1 MAWTARPIAAAA
13 DRAAPATLIGG
24 TPYGSAGRRIAMDR
38 SSVVAGTDG
47 SEVSMRAV
55 EWAAREA
62 VAHGRPLRIVSVPVL
77 PRLWQRTPPG
87 RPDTVAELVCA
98 VADQALAAAAE
109 RAAEIEPGLSVSTS
123 RLSGR
128 PAQALAG
135 AAADASLLVVGSRGA
150 GGFAAL
156 VLGSVSRHVAFAAA
170 CPVVVVREETMAV
183 HRQVVVGVG
192 DLDRVA
198 ALGFAFEEASLRKAR
213 LQLVHAWEV
222 FMPSPL
228 LSGIGGP
235 HGGTLNITSE
245 ATAWVAAQMAPW
257 RQKYPDVEVLED
269 VVNGSPGRVL
279 VGASARADLVIL
291 GRGNPQASGNN
302 LWTGT
307 VTHAVLNHAYCPV
320 AVVPD

>member
-1 MAWTARPIAAAA
+1 MAWTVRPIAADT
-13 DRAAPATLIGG
+13 DRAVHATLTGG
-24 TPYGSAGRRIAMDR
+24 TAYGRAGRRIAMD
-38 SSVVAGTDG
+38 SNAIIAGTDG

-62 VAHGRPLRIVSVPVL
+62 VARGRPLWIVSVPVL

-87 RPDTVAELVCA
+87 RRDAVAELVCTA
-98 VADQALAAAAE
+98 ADQALAAAAE
-109 RAAEIEPGLSVSTS
+109 RAAEIEPGLSVRTS

-128 PAQALAG
+128 PAEALAG
-135 AAADASLLVVGSRGA
+135 AAAHSALLVVGSRGA

-156 VLGSVSRHVAFAAA
+156 VIGSVSRHVAFTAA
-170 CPVVVVREETMAV
+170 CPVVVVREETTAA
-183 HRQVVVGVG
+183 HQRVVVGVG
-192 DLDRVA
+192 DFDRVA
-198 ALGFAFEEASLRKAR
+198 ALGFAFEEASRRKAS
-213 LQLVHAWEV
+213 LQVIHAWEV

-228 LSGIGGP
+228 LSGIGGRR
-235 HGGTLNITSE
+235 GGTLEVTSE

-269 VVNGSPGRVL
+269 VVNGSPGHVL
-279 VGASARADLVIL
+279 VGASARADLVVL
-291 GRGNPQASGNN
+291 GRGNPRDAGS

-307 VTHAVLNHAYCPV
+307 VTHAVLNHAHSPI

>member
-13 DRAAPATLIGG
+13 YRAAGATLTGG
-24 TPYGSAGRRIAMDR
+24 TAPGSAARRIAMDR
-38 SSVVAGTDG
+38 SFVIAGTDG
-47 SEVSMRAV
+47 SEASMRGV

-62 VAHGRPLRIVSVPVL
+62 VSRSRPLRIVSVPVL
-77 PRLWQRTPPG
+77 SRRWHGTPPG
-87 RPDTVAELVCA
+87 RPDAVAQLICA
-98 VADQALAAAAE
+98 AADQALAAAAE
-109 RAAEIEPGLSVSTS
+109 RAAGIEPGLSVSTT

-170 CPVVVVREETMAV
+170 CPVVVVREETMAA
-183 HRQVVVGVG
+183 HQQVVVGVD

-213 LQLVHAWEV
+213 LHVVHAWEV
-222 FMPSPL
+222 FLPPAL
-228 LSGIGGP
+228 LSGVGGP
-235 HGGTLNITSE
+235 RGGTLEITSE

-257 RQKYPDVEVLED
+257 RQKYPEVEVLED
-269 VVNGSPGRVL
+269 AVNGSPGRVL

-291 GRGNPQASGNN
+291 GRGSPQDSGH
-302 LWTGT
+302 LRTGT
-307 VTHAVLNHAYCPV
+307 VTHAVLNHAHCPV